1 MIRALAYPCSSEG
14 LLLNSSP
21 DAGRFGSSKTKGNVM
36 SVIKY
41 AVFATLVALP
51 ASIPAAAQA
60 KPPLREV
67 SEIDNELY
75 YIAIANEI
83 AEICNDISGRRMKAI
98 GVMWRLRSKA
108 NKLGYS
114 DDEIRAYVESDTEKD
129 RMRAK
134 GESYLAANGAK
145 YGQPETFC
153 ALGRAEINKN
163 SAIGVYL
170 RAK

>member
-1 MIRALAYPCSSEG
+1 
-14 LLLNSSP
+14 
-21 DAGRFGSSKTKGNVM
+21 M

-41 AVFATLVALP
+41 TVFAALTALP
-51 ASIPAAAQA
+51 LSLPTSADA

-83 AEICNDISGRRMKAI
+83 AEVCDSINGRRMKAI
-98 GVMWRLRSKA
+98 GVMWGLRSKA

-114 DDEIRAYVESDTEKD
+114 DDEIRAYVESDTEKA
-129 RMRAK
+129 RMRNK
-134 GESYLAANGAK
+134 GEAYLSANGAK

>member
-1 MIRALAYPCSSEG
+1 MRYARSM
-14 LLLNSSP
+14 
-21 DAGRFGSSKTKGNVM
+21 VM
-36 SVIKY
+36 A
-41 AVFATLVALP
+41 AVLMAAPTLTM
-51 ASIPAAAQA
+51 A

-67 SEIDNELY
+67 SEIDDTLY

-83 AEICNDISGRRMKAI
+83 DKYCDQISGRRLKAI
-98 GVMWRLRSKA
+98 AEMWSLRSRA

-114 DDEIRAYVESDTEKD
+114 DDEIRAYVESDSEKA

-134 GESYLAANGAK
+134 GERYLAAHGVS
-145 YGQPETFC
+145 YEQPETFC
-153 ALGRAEINKN
+153 ALGRAEIARN

>member
-1 MIRALAYPCSSEG
+1 
-14 LLLNSSP
+14 
-21 DAGRFGSSKTKGNVM
+21 M

-51 ASIPAAAQA
+51 VTIPATAEA

-83 AEICNDISGRRMKAI
+83 AEICDGISGRRMKAI
-98 GVMWRLRSKA
+98 GVMWGLRSKA

-114 DDEIRAYVESDTEKD
+114 DDEIRAYVESDTEKA

-145 YGQPETFC
+145 YGKPETFC
-153 ALGRAEINKN
+153 ALGRTEINKN

>member
-1 MIRALAYPCSSEG
+1 
-14 LLLNSSP
+14 
-21 DAGRFGSSKTKGNVM
+21 M

-41 AVFATLVALP
+41 AVFAALVAVP
-51 ASIPAAAQA
+51 VSVPVSVQA

-75 YIAIANEI
+75 FIAIANEI
-83 AEICNDISGRRMKAI
+83 AEVCDSINGRRMKAI
-98 GVMWRLRSKA
+98 GVMWGLRSKA

-114 DDEIRAYVESDTEKD
+114 DDEIRTYVESDTEKD

-134 GESYLAANGAK
+134 GEAYLAANGAK